1 MSEYA
6 NDDNTIVLNMQKDV
20 VGAETDLYGNIL
32 SVDYEN
38 AGDEF
43 QIQTAEPV
51 PTVDPYKA
59 PYVAKSKV
67 QPSIDKK
74 IICFDME
81 ATGVNPWDYRL
92 LGGSFWDLGKP
103 LSTMETFFSFDEQWV
118 TEKCAEYLNREK
130 PDALLC
136 YNNGYDQRALLTRF
150 MLYHVPVPGWNG
162 IEQIDLMEIMKK
174 GTTQSI
180 YSSQGAGSEE
190 TWLKYFFDEAKPYQ
204 IDECFEGV
212 RNLDL
217 TRMTIRNRTCTE
229 GVGHIYL
236 LFRYVTDEEQLDVT
250 DDKPSAMMIDEY
262 REKGICLVAC
272 PACDA
277 RNEVP
282 CDSKDNTCWRCLG
295 AIPDPVGATII
306 KEVLR
311 PYDFTKVGLK

>member
-6 NDDNTIVLNMQKDV
+6 NDDNTITLNMQKDV

-38 AGDEF
+38 VGDEF
-43 QIQTAEPV
+43 QIQTAEPA

-67 QPSIDKK
+67 QPSLDKK
-74 IICFDME
+74 IVVFDME
-81 ATGVNPWDYRL
+81 ATGVNPWDYRM
-92 LGGSFWDLGKP
+92 LGGSFWELDKP
-103 LSTMETFFSFDEQWV
+103 ITAMETFFGFDEEEV
-118 TEKCAEYLNREK
+118 TRQCAEYLNRVK
-130 PDALLC
+130 PDIMVC
-136 YNNGYDQRALLTRF
+136 YNNGYDQRCLLTRF
-150 MLYHVPVPGWNG
+150 MLYQVPVPGWNA
-162 IEQIDLMEIMKK
+162 IEQTDMMEVLKK

-190 TWLKYFFDEAKPYQ
+190 TWLKYFFNESKPYD
-204 IDECFEGV
+204 IEECFEGV

-229 GVGHIYL
+229 GVGYIYL
-236 LFRYVTDEEQLDVT
+236 LFRAVTDEEVLTENQQ
-250 DDKPSAMMIDEY
+250 KPTMVNIDEAQ
-262 REKGICLVAC
+262 EKGICLVTC
-272 PACDA
+272 PACAAVND
-277 RNEVP
+277 VP
-282 CDSKDNTCWRCLG
+282 CSSKDNKCWRCLG
-295 AIPDPVGATII
+295 GLPDPVGANVI